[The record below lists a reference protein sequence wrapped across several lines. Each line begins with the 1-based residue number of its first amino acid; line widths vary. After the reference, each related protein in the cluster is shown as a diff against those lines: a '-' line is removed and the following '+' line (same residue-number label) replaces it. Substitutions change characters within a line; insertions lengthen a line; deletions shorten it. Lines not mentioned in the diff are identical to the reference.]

1 MEVVAKL
8 GSRFKFVYKKVP
20 SSLLDPLC
28 SYTVLHLH
36 ICFIIFLTLLFLLL
50 KDFKKILSLGKN
62 TLH

>member
-1 MEVVAKL
+1 MEMVATL
-8 GSRFKFVYKKVP
+8 GSRFKYVYKKAP

-50 KDFKKILSLGKN
+50 KDFKFG
-62 TLH
+62 